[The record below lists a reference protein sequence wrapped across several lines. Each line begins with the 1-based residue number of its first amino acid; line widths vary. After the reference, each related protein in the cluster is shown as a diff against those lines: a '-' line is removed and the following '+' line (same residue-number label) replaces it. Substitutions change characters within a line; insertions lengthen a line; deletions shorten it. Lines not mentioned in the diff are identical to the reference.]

1 MDQNLVLDVVRV
13 VEAAALASAEWVG
26 RGQKDLAD
34 KAAVDA
40 MRATFDTVDIDG
52 TVVIGEGEMDE
63 APMLYI
69 GERVGTG
76 RGNRVD
82 IAVDPLEGTN
92 LCAKALP
99 NSIAVLAMAPAGCL
113 LHAPDMY
120 MDKIAVGPRAAGK
133 VHLDNSV
140 ADNIKIVAECNGKRV
155 EDVTI
160 IVLDRPRHQKIIEA
174 ARAVGARVRL
184 ISDGDVSAA
193 ILTAFPETGIDIM
206 FGIGGAPEG
215 VLAAAALKAIGGDF
229 QGRLAPEND
238 AERERCRRMGI
249 EDIGQILYLDDLVKG
264 DDVLFAAAGVT
275 GGDLLKGVR
284 FTPTAAHTHSVVMWS
299 KTGTVR
305 FVEAMHQLAARPV
318 SSRAEG

>member
-1 MDQNLVLDVVRV
+1 MDDKLVLDVVRV
-13 VEAAALASAEWVG
+13 VEAAAMASAAWVG
-26 RGQKDLAD
+26 RGEKDLAD

-40 MRATFDTVDIDG
+40 MRAIFDSVDVDG

-76 RGNRVD
+76 KGPKVD

-133 VHLDNSV
+133 VHLDNPV
-140 ADNIKIVAECNGKRV
+140 ADNIRIVAEANGKRV

-160 IVLDRPRHQKIIEA
+160 IVLDRPRHKKIIEE
-174 ARAVGARVRL
+174 ARSVGARVRL

-206 FGIGGAPEG
+206 LGIGGAPEG
-215 VLAAAALKAIGGDF
+215 VLAAAALKAVGGDF
-229 QGRLAPEND
+229 QGRLAPEDD
-238 AERERCRRMGI
+238 AERERCLRMGI
-249 EDIGQILYLDDLVKG
+249 KDVRQILYLDDLVKG
-264 DDVLFAAAGVT
+264 DDVIFAAAGVT
-275 GGDLLKGVR
+275 SGDLLKGVS
-284 FTPTAAHTHSVVMWS
+284 FTAVGARTHSVVMHS
-299 KTGTVR
+299 RTGKVR
-305 FVEAMHQLAARPV
+305 FVETLHRPGKG
-318 SSRAEG
+318 A

>member
-1 MDQNLVLDVVRV
+1 MDERLVLDVARI
-13 VEAAALASAEWVG
+13 VEAAAIASAAWVG
-26 RGQKDLAD
+26 RGEKELAD

-40 MRATFDTVDIDG
+40 MRATFDSVDVDG

-76 RGNRVD
+76 RGPKVD

-133 VHLDNSV
+133 VHLDNPV
-140 ADNIKIVAECNGKRV
+140 ADNIRIVAEANGKRV

-160 IVLDRPRHQKIIEA
+160 IVLDRPRHKKIIEE

-206 FGIGGAPEG
+206 LGIGGAPEG
-215 VLAAAALKAIGGDF
+215 VLAAAALKAVGGDF
-229 QGRLAPEND
+229 QGRLAPEDD
-238 AERERCRRMGI
+238 AERERCLRMGI
-249 EDIGQILYLDDLVKG
+249 KDVRQILRLEDLVKG
-264 DDVLFAAAGVT
+264 DEVVFAAAGVT
-275 GGDLLKGVR
+275 SGDLLRGVSFGPAGVR
-284 FTPTAAHTHSVVMWS
+284 THAVVMDS
-299 KTGTVR
+299 ASGRVR
-305 FVEAMHQLAARPV
+305 FLDTLHR
-318 SSRAEG
+318 R